1 MKSLPDDP
9 AAEEN
14 PIALLEEISVVK
26 SRYKLLCMQL
36 EQIYIEQR
44 ESVKAIRAAL
54 GDTVKVVQCSPLSEE
69 EQTAAQ
75 QLTCQTAEEME
86 SLAEEVGFASDCSQF
101 EVAQKC

>member
-1 MKSLPDDP
+1 EIMKSLPDDP

-54 GDTVKVVQCSPLSEE
+54 GDTVKRDTHLNSF
-69 EQTAAQ
+69 
-75 QLTCQTAEEME
+75 ME
-86 SLAEEVGFASDCSQF
+86 IDASVHSC
-101 EVAQKC
+101 VPVLY